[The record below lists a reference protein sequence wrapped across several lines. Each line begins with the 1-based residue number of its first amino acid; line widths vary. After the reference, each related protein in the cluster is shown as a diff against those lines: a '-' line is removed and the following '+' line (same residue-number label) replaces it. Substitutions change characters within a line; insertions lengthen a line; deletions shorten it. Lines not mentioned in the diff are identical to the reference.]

1 MLLPLAKYVSLGA
14 FAATAL
20 AKELPKDEI
29 KGSLLYDSG
38 KIHMELMAKKEVLNT
53 LPSYTSAIL
62 TRI

>member
-38 KIHMELMAKKEVLNT
+38 KVHMELMAKKEVLDT
-53 LPSYTSAIL
+53 LPS
-62 TRI
+62 